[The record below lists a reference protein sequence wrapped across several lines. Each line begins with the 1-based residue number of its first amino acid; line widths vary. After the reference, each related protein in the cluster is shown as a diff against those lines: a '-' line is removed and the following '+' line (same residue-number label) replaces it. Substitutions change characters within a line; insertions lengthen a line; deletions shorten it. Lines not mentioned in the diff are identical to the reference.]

1 MKKVL
6 YKLNRLKR
14 VPMPKQPPRERI
26 KNFKEVALGYSQE
39 QAIIEASRCLQCAN
53 PSCVKGCP
61 VEIDIPAFIKLIAK
75 GEFEK
80 AIEKIKEKN
89 NLPAVCGRVCPQET
103 QCENACI
110 LNRKNASIAIGAL
123 ERFAADYG
131 FSKGIV
137 SFEKHSST
145 GKKVAIIGS
154 GPAGLTVAGDLAKL
168 GHEVTVF
175 EALHEAGGVLTYGIP
190 EFRLPKSIVKA
201 EIDYIKKLG
210 VKILTNIVV
219 GNTITIDE
227 LFEMGYDAVFIGA
240 GAGSPRFLGIPG
252 ESLNGVL
259 SANEFLTRC
268 NLMKAYLFPEYDTPI
283 SIGNKVVVIGGGNV
297 AIDASRTALRLKAEE
312 VILVYRRTIH
322 EMPARREEVFNA
334 IEEGVK
340 IRTLTSPLKMIGNKN
355 GWVTKLEC
363 IKMSLGELDSSGRKK
378 PIPIKNSNF
387 FIDLDTAIIAIG
399 RNPNQIIQKTTAGIK
414 VNEDGLI
421 VIDAKT
427 GRTSKRRVWA
437 GGDVVTGEATV
448 ISAMGAGKIAAKDIH
463 NFLLNFT

>member
-1 MKKVL
+1 M
-6 YKLNRLKR
+6 NRLKR
-14 VPMPKQPPRERI
+14 VSMPKQPPEERI

-39 QAIIEASRCLQCAN
+39 QAIMEASRCLQCVN

-61 VEIDIPAFIKLIAK
+61 VGIDIPAFIKFIVK

-89 NLPAVCGRVCPQET
+89 NLPAICGRVCPQET
-103 QCENACI
+103 QCEKACI
-110 LNRKNASIAIGAL
+110 LNIKNAPIAIGAL

-131 FSKGIV
+131 ISKRIV

-168 GHEVTVF
+168 GHEVTIF

-219 GNTITIDE
+219 GNTITINE

-252 ESLNGVL
+252 ESLNGIL

-297 AIDASRTALRLKAEE
+297 AIDASRTALRLEAEE
-312 VILVYRRTIH
+312 VIIVYRRTIH
-322 EMPARREEVFNA
+322 EMPARREEIFNA

-340 IRTLTSPLKMIGNKN
+340 IRTLTSPLKIIGNKD

-363 IKMSLGELDSSGRKK
+363 IKMSLGELDSSGRRK

-414 VNEDGLI
+414 VNENGLI
-421 VIDAKT
+421 VVDTKT
-427 GRTSKRRVWA
+427 GRTSKHRVWA
-437 GGDVVTGEATV
+437 GGDIVTGEATV
-448 ISAMGAGKIAAKDIH
+448 ISAMSAGKIAAKDIH

>member
-1 MKKVL
+1 
-6 YKLNRLKR
+6 LNKLKR
-14 VPMPKQPPRERI
+14 IPMPKQPPKERI
-26 KNFKEVALGYSQE
+26 KNFNEVALGYSEE
-39 QAIIEASRCLQCAN
+39 QAIEEASRCLQCAN
-53 PSCVKGCP
+53 PSCIKGCP
-61 VEIDIPAFIKLIAK
+61 AGIDIPAFIKLIAQGK
-75 GEFEK
+75 FEK

-89 NLPAVCGRVCPQET
+89 NLPAICGRVCPQET

-110 LNRKNASIAIGAL
+110 LNKKNAAIAIGAL
-123 ERFAADYG
+123 ERFVADYAL
-131 FSKGIV
+131 SKKIIG
-137 SFEKHSST
+137 FEKSKST
-145 GKKVAIIGS
+145 GKKIAIIGS

-219 GNTITIDE
+219 GNTISMDE
-227 LFEMGYDAVFIGA
+227 LFEMGYEAVFIGT

-283 SIGNKVVVIGGGNV
+283 SIGDRVVVIGGGNV
-297 AIDASRTALRLKAEE
+297 AIDASRTALRLKAKE
-312 VILVYRRTIH
+312 VIVLYRRTIH
-322 EMPARREEVFNA
+322 EMPARKEEVLNA

-340 IRTLTSPLKMIGNKN
+340 IKTLATPIRMIGNEN
-355 GWVTKLEC
+355 GWITKLEC
-363 IKMSLGELDSSGRKK
+363 IRMSLGELNSSGRRK
-378 PIPIKNSNF
+378 PIPIEGSNF
-387 FIDLDTAIIAIG
+387 FMDLDTAIIAIG
-399 RNPNQIIQKTTAGIK
+399 RNPNPIIQKTTSGIK
-414 VNEDGLI
+414 MDKNGLI
-421 VIDAKT
+421 IVDAKT
-427 GRTSKRRVWA
+427 GRTSKNKVWA

-448 ISAMGAGKIAAKDIH
+448 ISAIGAGKIAAKDID
-463 NFLLNFT
+463 NFLKDPHSKW